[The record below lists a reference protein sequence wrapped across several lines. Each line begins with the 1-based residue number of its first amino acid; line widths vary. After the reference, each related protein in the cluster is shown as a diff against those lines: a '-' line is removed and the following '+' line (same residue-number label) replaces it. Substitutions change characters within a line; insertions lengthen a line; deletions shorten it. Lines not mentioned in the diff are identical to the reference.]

1 MPQEDSCASDSN
13 AFEDEKSYS
22 SVVKDMVYDDE
33 QEQSKSDN
41 EQPSGNDDP
50 KPALL
55 DLSPEK
61 YFKYYECSGE
71 EAQEQQQED
80 DDEEIDD
87 AQFKTEHP
95 SVALQKRQLDYNFD
109 FARQLRDL
117 DIYENKIW
125 VSSDVSEERR
135 EVIERFLPNI
145 MSDFTPMDIL
155 CYVCSEA
162 SRKPRFLMAL
172 AMGIPI
178 IDAASFDDPMVI
190 HKSKTLDYAYLHLKP
205 LNPSVND
212 VARLFNES
220 FKKILVET
228 YENYSLAFI

>member
-1 MPQEDSCASDSN
+1 M
-13 AFEDEKSYS
+13 
-22 SVVKDMVYDDE
+22 
-33 QEQSKSDN
+33 
-41 EQPSGNDDP
+41 
-50 KPALL
+50 
-55 DLSPEK
+55 
-61 YFKYYECSGE
+61 
-71 EAQEQQQED
+71 
-80 DDEEIDD
+80 
-87 AQFKTEHP
+87 
-95 SVALQKRQLDYNFD
+95 
-109 FARQLRDL
+109 
-117 DIYENKIW
+117 
-125 VSSDVSEERR
+125 SEERR

-212 VARLFNES
+212 VARLFDES